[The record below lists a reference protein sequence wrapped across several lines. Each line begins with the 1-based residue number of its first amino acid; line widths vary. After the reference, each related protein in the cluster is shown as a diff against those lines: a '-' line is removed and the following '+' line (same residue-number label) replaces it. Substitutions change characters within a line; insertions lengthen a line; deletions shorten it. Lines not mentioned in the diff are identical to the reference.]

1 VRAMGFERMGR
12 FATLRLHAVVHLA
25 EGVLYA
31 RMPESEHHFSM
42 RLELVRVAF

>member
-1 VRAMGFERMGR
+1 MQVMGFERR
-12 FATLRLHAVVHLA
+12 ERRATLRLHAVVRLA

-42 RLELVRVAF
+42 RLELVLVA